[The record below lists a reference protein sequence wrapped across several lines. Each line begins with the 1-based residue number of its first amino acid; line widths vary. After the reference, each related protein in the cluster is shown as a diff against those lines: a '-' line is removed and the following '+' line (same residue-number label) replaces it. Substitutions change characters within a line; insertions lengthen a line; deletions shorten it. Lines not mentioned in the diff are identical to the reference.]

1 VPARN
6 SGGDSVPPLRRLITS
21 LEQKQFRYFLA
32 GSFLS
37 NVGSWMQSVAQAW
50 LMLEISNSAFYLG
63 LDGFA
68 NTIPI
73 SIFAFWGGVIADRV
87 DRRKLLINTQWF
99 LLFLA
104 LALGVLAQFKL
115 VRIWHILL
123 FSFCTGLTQA
133 IAWPVYQAVMGSIIP
148 RPQLPNAIALN
159 SVQFNLARTI
169 GPLIGALG
177 LHWFGTAGCF
187 YANAISFLAV
197 IAAVSQVTIPEPA
210 SPAPI
215 PKSMLHSLREGLH
228 YMLESHGVL
237 WLLLLLASTSVLGVP
252 LVTLLPVFARDILKI
267 GSSGLGLLVGA
278 FGAGAV
284 LGAFGVAWR
293 GDFPRKGRFVL
304 RMIFLFALS
313 MLGFSKSLWLP
324 LSLVCLFISGFS
336 MISFSSVINSL
347 VQSSVPDHLRGRAV
361 SIFVFSFGGCM
372 PIGNLLAGWLAKTY
386 GAPSALLGQGIVLG
400 LFVAYVYTAHPDVQ
414 SLS

>member
-1 VPARN
+1 VPARIA
-6 SGGDSVPPLRRLITS
+6 GGDSAPPLRRIVAS
-21 LEQKQFRYFLA
+21 LEQEQFRYFLA

-99 LLFLA
+99 LLCLA
-104 LALGVLAQFKL
+104 IALGVMAQFKL
-115 VRIWHILL
+115 VRIWHILM

-133 IAWPVYQAVMGSIIP
+133 VAWPVYQAVMGSIIP
-148 RPQLPNAIALN
+148 RQHLPNAIALN

-169 GPLIGALG
+169 GPLMGALG

-197 IAAVSQVTIPEPA
+197 IAAVSRVTIPAPA
-210 SPAPI
+210 TPGPI
-215 PKSMLHSLREGLH
+215 PKSMLHSLREGLRS
-228 YMLESHGVL
+228 MIEKRALL
-237 WLLLLLASTSVLGVP
+237 WLLLLLASTSILGVP
-252 LVTLLPVFARDILKI
+252 LVMLLPVYARDILKI
-267 GSSGLGLLVGA
+267 GASGLGLLVGS

-284 LGAFGVAWR
+284 IGAFGVAWR
-293 GDFPRKGRFVL
+293 GDFSGKGRFVL
-304 RMIFLFALS
+304 HMILLFAAS
-313 MLGFSKSLWLP
+313 MLGFSQSTWLP
-324 LSLVCLFISGFS
+324 LSLTCLFVSGFS
-336 MISFSSVINSL
+336 MIGFASVINSL
-347 VQSSVPDHLRGRAV
+347 VQNSVPDHLRGRAV

-372 PIGNLLAGWLAKTY
+372 PLGNLLSGWLAKVF
-386 GAPSALLGQGIVLG
+386 GAPAALLGQGIVLG
-400 LFVAYVYTAHPDVQ
+400 LFVLYVYSAHRDVH
-414 SLS
+414 SLT

>member
-1 VPARN
+1 
-6 SGGDSVPPLRRLITS
+6 
-21 LEQKQFRYFLA
+21 
-32 GSFLS
+32 
-37 NVGSWMQSVAQAW
+37 MQSVAQAW

-87 DRRKLLINTQWF
+87 DRKRLLINTQWF
-99 LLFLA
+99 LLTLA
-104 LALGVLAQFKL
+104 LVLGVLAEFKL
-115 VRIWHILL
+115 VRIWHILI
-123 FSFCTGLTQA
+123 FSFCTGFTQA
-133 IAWPVYQAVMGSIIP
+133 VAWPVYQAVMGSIVP
-148 RPQLPNAIALN
+148 RRHLSNAIALN
-159 SVQFNLARTI
+159 SMQFNLARTV

-197 IAAVSQVTIPEPA
+197 IYAVNRIIIPEPTT
-210 SPAPI
+210 PAPL
-215 PKSMLHSLREGLH
+215 PKSMLHSLNEGLR
-228 YMLESHGVL
+228 YMIESRALL
-237 WLLLLLASTSVLGVP
+237 WLLVLLAASSILGVP

-267 GSSGLGLLVGA
+267 GASGLGVLVGS

-284 LGAFGVAWR
+284 LGAFYVAFL
-293 GDFPRKGRFVL
+293 GDFNRKGHFVL
-304 RMIFLFALS
+304 NMLSLFVIS
-313 MLGFSKSLWLP
+313 MLGFSHSHWLL
-324 LSLVCLFISGFS
+324 LSTGCLFVAGFS
-336 MISFSSVINSL
+336 MIGFASVINTL

-372 PIGNLLAGWLAKTY
+372 PLGNLLAGWLAKTY
-386 GAPSALLGQGIVLG
+386 GAPLALAGQGAVLG
-400 LFVAYVYTAHPDVQ
+400 VFVAYFYLTHPEVH